1 MEPTYMQA
9 LPTIAARQR
18 GAVLYV
24 ALIMLVLLAMIGII
38 GLQVTGLQERMSSN
52 YRATN
57 LAFQNAEERAREIEN
72 DIQIQLTGVAG
83 TFAADQEACAPTY
96 DPLTWAEAPARMGA
110 VDAVFTRRIDKC
122 FPASSLKMG
131 AKKNEETGNVY
142 QVTALRADDNANK
155 TSDAVIDTV
164 FIP

>member
-1 MEPTYMQA
+1 MQNSISA
-9 LPTIAARQR
+9 SAPHASRQR

-24 ALIMLVLLAMIGII
+24 ALIMLVLLAMIGIV

-57 LAFQNAEERAREIEN
+57 VAFQNAEEGARETEN
-72 DIQIQLTGVAG
+72 TIQTALTGATG

-96 DPLTWAEAPARMGA
+96 DPLTWAELPAQMSATGA
-110 VDAVFTRRIDKC
+110 TFTRRIDKC

-142 QVTALRADDNANK
+142 QVTALRADEIVNK